1 MSCHQNTC
9 TADGMAFQS
18 PQRVIRFNDFVAT
31 VAFFAAPDGSCDKVP
46 LNMAGYSDFNAI
58 VFVREPSKPLAAMEV
73 DITKKNDGVLTFKL
87 PADSDFFEKYPA
99 ATYRWQFSMRSAEG
113 IYKTFIRGTFEVL
126 PNG

>member
-1 MSCHQNTC
+1 MSCQDTC
-9 TADGMAFQS
+9 TADGYAFQS

-31 VAFFAAPDGSCDKVP
+31 VAFFASPDGSCDRVP

-73 DITKKNDGVLTFKL
+73 DVTEKNDGVLTFKL
-87 PADSDFFEKYPA
+87 PADSEFFANYPA
-99 ATYRWQFSMRSAEG
+99 ATYRWQFSMKSAEG